1 MLLRDAFFNS
11 TVVTETDIDPLL
23 KYLASDNAQ
32 EIDTIVVDD
41 VRNFLFGA
49 PGQGGFDL
57 ASLNIQRGR
66 DHGIADYNTVRVA
79 YGLPRI
85 TSFEQITSDKSVQ
98 ASLAATYGSVD
109 NIDLWIGG
117 LAEDHLP
124 NSSVGTTFTAIL
136 VDQFTR
142 LRDGD
147 RFWYENSLSDN
158 LVRDIRNT
166 SLADIIRRNTG
177 LTKLQED
184 VFFYNESTTVIVDAP
199 PAAAS
204 APQQQQ
210 NEQQGNNQ
218 QSNGQQQNGHRPSQP
233 SLNACVS
240 LTENAAC
247 SFIGRNQN
255 TINGSCQVVQNSQ
268 LACVRDGGSG
278 RP

>member
-1 MLLRDAFFNS
+1 
-11 TVVTETDIDPLL
+11 
-23 KYLASDNAQ
+23 
-32 EIDTIVVDD
+32 
-41 VRNFLFGA
+41 
-49 PGQGGFDL
+49 
-57 ASLNIQRGR
+57 
-66 DHGIADYNTVRVA
+66 VA
-79 YGLPRI
+79 YGLSRI

-124 NSSVGTTFTAIL
+124 NSSVGATFTAIL
-136 VDQFTR
+136 VDQFSR

-158 LVRDIRNT
+158 LVRDIQNT
-166 SLADIIRRNTG
+166 SLADIIRLNTG

-184 VFFYNESTTVIVDAP
+184 VFFYNESTTVIVDAT
-199 PAAAS
+199 PAPTS
-204 APQQQQ
+204 APQQQ
-210 NEQQGNNQ
+210 
-218 QSNGQQQNGHRPSQP
+218 NGQQDNDQHGNGQQNDGQQNGHNPSQP
-233 SLNACVS
+233 SLNACAS

-247 SFIGRNQN
+247 SFVGRNQN

>member
-1 MLLRDAFFNS
+1 
-11 TVVTETDIDPLL
+11 
-23 KYLASDNAQ
+23 
-32 EIDTIVVDD
+32 
-41 VRNFLFGA
+41 
-49 PGQGGFDL
+49 
-57 ASLNIQRGR
+57 
-66 DHGIADYNTVRVA
+66 VA
-79 YGLPRI
+79 YGLSRI

-124 NSSVGTTFTAIL
+124 NSSVGAAFTAIL

-158 LVRDIRNT
+158 LVRDIQNT
-166 SLADIIRRNTG
+166 TLADIIRLNTG

-184 VFFYNESTTVIVDAP
+184 VFFYNESATVIVDAT
-199 PAAAS
+199 PAPTS

-210 NEQQGNNQ
+210 NDQQGNG
-218 QSNGQQQNGHRPSQP
+218 SQNGRRPSEA
-233 SLNACVS
+233 SLNACAS
-240 LTENAAC
+240 LAENNSC

-255 TINGSCQVVQNSQ
+255 TVNGSCQVVQNSQ
-268 LACVRDGGSG
+268 LACVHDGGQG

>member
-1 MLLRDAFFNS
+1 M
-11 TVVTETDIDPLL
+11 
-23 KYLASDNAQ
+23 
-32 EIDTIVVDD
+32 
-41 VRNFLFGA
+41 
-49 PGQGGFDL
+49 
-57 ASLNIQRGR
+57 
-66 DHGIADYNTVRVA
+66 A

-98 ASLAATYGSVD
+98 ASLAVTYGSVD

-124 NSSVGTTFTAIL
+124 NSSAGETFTAIL

-147 RFWYENSLSDN
+147 RFWYENSLADN

-199 PAAAS
+199 PAPAS
-204 APQQQQ
+204 GPQQQ

-218 QSNGQQQNGHRPSQP
+218 QGNGQQQNGRKPSQP
-233 SLNACVS
+233 SLNACANLAVDA
-240 LTENAAC
+240 TC

-255 TINGSCQVVQNSQ
+255 TINGTCQVVQNSQ